1 MHISI
6 LIPEGNSSLSNLEAT
21 HKMFNMANDFLLQ
34 RGKEPIFKT
43 QLVATHKKAQLSNG
57 IFTIIPDATI
67 DEVTQTDLVIIP
79 AIHGDYKKVIAA
91 NQDFIPWIVNHYK
104 NGAEVAS
111 LCIGAF
117 LLASTG
123 LLNG

>member
-1 MHISI
+1 MTHISI
-6 LIPEGNSSLSNLEAT
+6 IVPEGNSSLSNLEAT
-21 HKMFNMANDFLLQ
+21 HKMFNMANDFLMR
-34 RGKEPIFKT
+34 RGKERLFKT
-43 QLVATHKKAQLSNG
+43 QLVPTYKDARLSNG

-67 DEVTQTDLVIIP
+67 AEVKKTDFVIIP
-79 AIHGDYKKVIAA
+79 AIHGDYSKVVEA
-91 NQDFIPWIVNHYK
+91 NKDFIPWIVEQYK

-123 LLNG
+123 L